1 MSRSR
6 SLFAAVVAGSTLV
19 ACGGDGTGP
28 DTGTAQDLSG
38 SYTIVSFS
46 QGTGSDILVIPGA
59 SGTVVLTA
67 TTYAFAVSV
76 PPLTIED
83 NGTYT
88 AKGTPTSGTWTQQS
102 TDDPNFQSI
111 GTYAFDPGTN
121 RLTLDTTV
129 QGTRNVIVL
138 QKT

>member
-1 MSRSR
+1 MPRTRSW
-6 SLFAAVVAGSTLV
+6 LTAVLAGITLV
-19 ACGGDGTGP
+19 ACGDSTGP
-28 DTGTAQDLSG
+28 DNGTAQNLSG

-46 QGTGSDILVIPGA
+46 QGTSNSVLVIPGA

-67 TTYAFAVSV
+67 TTYSFAVSV

-88 AKGTPTSGTWTQQS
+88 ATGTPTAGTWTQQS
-102 TDDPNFQSI
+102 TDDPNFQST
-111 GTYAFDPGTN
+111 GTYAFDPATN